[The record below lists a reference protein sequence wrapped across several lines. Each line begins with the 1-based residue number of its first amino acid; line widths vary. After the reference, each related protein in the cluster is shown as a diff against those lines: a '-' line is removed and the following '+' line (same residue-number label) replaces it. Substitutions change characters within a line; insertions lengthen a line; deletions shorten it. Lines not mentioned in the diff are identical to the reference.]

1 MNINLNL
8 LIMKTLTQLLATSL
22 HNLEAEI
29 DECECPLERDRLY
42 EKLDE
47 TAEEY
52 AKAYE
57 EEH

>member
-1 MNINLNL
+1 
-8 LIMKTLTQLLATSL
+8 MKTLTQLLATTL

-47 TAEEY
+47 TAEAY

-57 EEH
+57 EGH